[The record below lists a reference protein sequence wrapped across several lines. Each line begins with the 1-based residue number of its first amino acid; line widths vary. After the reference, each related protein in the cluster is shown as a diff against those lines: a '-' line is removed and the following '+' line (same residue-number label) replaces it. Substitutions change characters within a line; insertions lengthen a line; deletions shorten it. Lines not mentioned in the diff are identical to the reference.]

1 MKLSCWRRHN
11 KMTQKQV
18 ADAVGVDHTMV
29 SKYER
34 KLAKPTLDHLA
45 IIHKLTNRQVTVEDF
60 LYGTDGGDREAVGD
74 HMASENTVQCI
85 CGGVR

>member
-1 MKLSCWRRHN
+1 
-11 KMTQKQV
+11 MTQKQV
-18 ADAVGVDHTMV
+18 ADAVGIDHTMV

-34 KLAKPTLDHLA
+34 KLAKPTLHHLA

-60 LYGTDGGDREAVGD
+60 LYGTNDGDRETTCD
-74 HMASENTVQCI
+74 HMASSDALQCV